1 MRQGAFL
8 RGGMRLQAI
17 NRCGAGSPIWAAPP
31 MRSTSLPCLKISN
44 AGMLCTRK
52 RAAVVRFV
60 IHVELGDSDSAGKLG
75 SQIFDHW
82 RKLQAR
88 PAPWS
93 PHVDEDRQRRA
104 FHNQLLG
111 ARSLVGRRPIAEL
124 PQLSL

>member
-1 MRQGAFL
+1 
-8 RGGMRLQAI
+8 
-17 NRCGAGSPIWAAPP
+17 